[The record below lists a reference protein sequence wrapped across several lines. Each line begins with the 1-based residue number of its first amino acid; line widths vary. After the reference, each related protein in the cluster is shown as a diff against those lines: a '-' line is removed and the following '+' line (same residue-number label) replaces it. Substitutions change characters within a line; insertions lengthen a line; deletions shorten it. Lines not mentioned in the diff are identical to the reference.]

1 MTLGHQSGPL
11 EHHHGD
17 KLGAS
22 PLCPLYPHA
31 ITLMRES
38 GQGIEERERERR
50 STIELGDEPS
60 HIGIRDMWAR
70 EY

>member
-1 MTLGHQSGPL
+1 
-11 EHHHGD
+11 
-17 KLGAS
+17 
-22 PLCPLYPHA
+22 
-31 ITLMRES
+31 MRES